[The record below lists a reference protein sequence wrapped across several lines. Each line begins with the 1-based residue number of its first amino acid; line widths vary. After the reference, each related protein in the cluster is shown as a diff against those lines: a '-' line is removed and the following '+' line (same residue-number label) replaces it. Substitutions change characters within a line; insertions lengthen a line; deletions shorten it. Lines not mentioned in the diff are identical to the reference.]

1 MSDDTWR
8 ELAKKATKEQDPE
21 RLMALVEA
29 LNGVLSQREA
39 ATQQYRNSK
48 A

>member
-1 MSDDTWR
+1 MSDDTWG

-29 LNGVLSQREA
+29 LNGALSQREA

>member
-8 ELAKKATKEQDPE
+8 ELAERANKEQDPE
-21 RLMALVEA
+21 RLMGLVEA
-29 LNGVLSQREA
+29 LNGILSQREA
-39 ATQQYRNSK
+39 ATQQYRKPK